1 MAMRKT
7 SAPPGIVNAQT
18 RSVIEPS
25 EKMLSYGGVNLRDYG
40 LAVWQPEP
48 KGLENYNLAVYQPS
62 YLVYRL
68 LLLYRRLV
76 SE

>member
-1 MAMRKT
+1 MAKRKT

-25 EKMLSYGGVNLRDYG
+25 EKMLSYGGVNLRNYG
-40 LAVWQPEP
+40 LAAWQPEL
-48 KGLENYNLAVYQPS
+48 KDLEEYNLAVYQPS
-62 YLVYRL
+62 YLAYRL
-68 LLLYRRLV
+68 LLLYRRLL